1 MEKKA
6 RDSYDFKA
14 DNEKAV
20 IMTRWNDNNI
30 VTLLSNKY
38 GVEPL
43 GTASRWSKK
52 EGQRVAVSQPN
63 VVKHY
68 NSTMGGVDRL
78 DQNVGLYRCGINSK
92 KWWWSI
98 LLYLN
103 DMCVQ
108 QTWQLYRRLHE
119 SAIFPKDQ
127 LAVRREIANIWLKQ
141 APVNSRTGRKG
152 GKYAALDKRVP
163 PHVRFDGNSHFME
176 KTEKTGSVRFLWH
189 EMPSALYQMSSWC
202 A

>member
-1 MEKKA
+1 MEKKV
-6 RDSYDFKA
+6 RGSYDFKA
-14 DNEKAV
+14 DNEKGM
-20 IMTRWNDNNI
+20 IMTRWNDNNV

-92 KWWWSI
+92 KWWWPI
-98 LLYLN
+98 LL
-103 DMCVQ
+103 
-108 QTWQLYRRLHE
+108 
-119 SAIFPKDQ
+119 
-127 LAVRREIANIWLKQ
+127 
-141 APVNSRTGRKG
+141 
-152 GKYAALDKRVP
+152 
-163 PHVRFDGNSHFME
+163 
-176 KTEKTGSVRFLWH
+176 
-189 EMPSALYQMSSWC
+189 
-202 A
+202 